1 MQKGTPPLIIQV
13 KMKDSGKFSSLMK
26 GCGNPRG
33 KDINV
38 QYRAKGAEGWKKGGK
53 KKLTSKRPL
62 NLDNLNPCETYEVKV
77 AYVDE
82 PLYMFPIG
90 PFYDGDH
97 GHVFLNEEQENV
109 NYEAYSQNPLDHI
122 KITSEESSAKIL
134 VAGFCAR
141 TVVLEVQAEGEG
153 GEAPELLLQNDLKNP
168 QNLTTILPDLKPCT
182 KYNVILDLC
191 LNEKATLEAAAD
203 ESDEVD
209 YIDPNFAT

>member
-1 MQKGTPPLIIQV
+1 MGQASLLLLLGLAYAQGCTFKENAKDLLSVGYHTDGDGNTAVDKIEV
-13 KMKDSGKFSSLMK
+13 KMDDRGKFVNLMEE
-26 GCGNPRG
+26 CTNPRS

-38 QYRAKGAEGWKKGGK
+38 QYRAKGAEGWEKGGRK
-53 KKLTSKRPL
+53 SLTSKRPL

-82 PLYMFPIG
+82 PLYVFPVG

-97 GHVFLNEEQENV
+97 GHVFLMEEQENV

-153 GEAPELLLQNDLKNP
+153 GEAPPQLLLQNDLK
-168 QNLTTILPDLKPCT
+168 
-182 KYNVILDLC
+182 
-191 LNEKATLEAAAD
+191 
-203 ESDEVD
+203 
-209 YIDPNFAT
+209 